1 MQKPQTKPIA
11 EATID
16 ELRQFALIALGLEI
30 EGTENRNVVLARM
43 RDAGHNPDAEGY
55 RIATF
60 DHPSPA
66 GNNKGDG
73 GREFREVEGHPD
85 GGRWYVPINI
95 AAAPVEGGDRPVP
108 VRVNGRTMLIP
119 RGKRVMV
126 PEEYV
131 EAIRNASE
139 TVWDMT
145 EHGLSNPREVP
156 SYPYAVG

>member
-1 MQKPQTKPIA
+1 MTPQTKPIA
-11 EATID
+11 DATAE
-16 ELRQFALIALGLEI
+16 ELRTFAQVALGLEI
-30 EGTENRNVVLARM
+30 EGTENRNVVLSRM

-60 DHPSPA
+60 DRPDPVRKDQA
-66 GNNKGDG
+66 TD
-73 GREFREVEGHPD
+73 GREWREDPGHKD
-85 GGRWYVPINI
+85 GGRWYHAINI
-95 AAAPVEGGDRPVP
+95 AAAPVEGGDRAVP

-139 TVWDMT
+139 TIWNMT
-145 EHGLSNPREVP
+145 EHGLSDPREVP